1 MSENDKNNGKGS
13 AIAQDGYSGGVYSPE
28 GYRPIAAR
36 KDHQSTAGHQPVPDQ
51 VPDVISIK
59 TQPKNPPQGR

>member
-1 MSENDKNNGKGS
+1 MSGKDNDKGK

-28 GYRPIAAR
+28 GYSPIAAK
-36 KDHQSTAGHQPVPDQ
+36 KDNKSTAGHQPAPDQ
-51 VPDVISIK
+51 APDVISIK